1 MNVYITT
8 GTLGFLKKIK
18 EKHPTEKMVLMGERD
33 SAALLHESSKE
44 TVFSH
49 PRKYEVIDS
58 AGTFENAGYAV
69 MNNIP
74 VTDEGRPLF
83 EYRFS
88 NRPRQVEKEPGFAAI
103 RVLRPLSSNTYVILT
118 LWEAKSAF
126 DKWQL
131 SSASKEMHQEKGQ
144 PSNIFSGSPYITTYS
159 IAEEE

>member
-1 MNVYITT
+1 MNAYITT
-8 GTLGFLKKIK
+8 GTLHFLKKIK
-18 EKHPTEKMVLMGERD
+18 DKHPGEKMVLMGHDD
-33 SAALLHESSKE
+33 SAALLHETSGE
-44 TVFSH
+44 TVFAS

-58 AGTFENAGYAV
+58 TGTFENAGYAV
-69 MNNIP
+69 LNNIP

-88 NRPRQVEKEPGFAAI
+88 NRPGQVEKEPGFIAL
-103 RVLRPLSSNTYVILT
+103 RVLRPLSSNTYIILT

-131 SSASKEMHQEKGQ
+131 SNASKEAHQEKGQ
-144 PSNIFSGSPYITTYS
+144 PSTIFSGAPYITTYS